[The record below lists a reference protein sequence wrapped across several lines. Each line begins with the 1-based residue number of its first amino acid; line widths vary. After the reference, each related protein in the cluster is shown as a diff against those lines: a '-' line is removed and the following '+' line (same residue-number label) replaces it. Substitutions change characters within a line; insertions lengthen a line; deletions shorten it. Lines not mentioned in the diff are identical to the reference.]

1 MQLQKI
7 NLSAFDAIAIHNWWY
22 IIIAVALFVLNWGVE
37 LLKWYLITKP
47 LVSENNTK
55 KLIQSLFAGISTGII
70 TPNRIG
76 NFVGRML
83 YFKGRK
89 RTMAALGTLY
99 GNLAQFIATLI
110 FGSIGFYAVGNVLL
124 TSENQSIL
132 KVALVT
138 ILCLSLFLYIVFPY
152 GPELFRMFYKKHRN
166 TMNALREQLRHISFF
181 LLVLSL
187 TRYLVFITQFG
198 LLLLAFGADYSEDLI
213 NALYLHFV
221 ITSILPSLIMGKLVI
236 RETVALI
243 VLGSFVS
250 NNAIII
256 LSSLS
261 LWMINLGVPA
271 LIGLIIL
278 LRKRIADVA

>member
-1 MQLQKI
+1 
-7 NLSAFDAIAIHNWWY
+7 
-22 IIIAVALFVLNWGVE
+22 
-37 LLKWYLITKP
+37 
-47 LVSENNTK
+47 
-55 KLIQSLFAGISTGII
+55 
-70 TPNRIG
+70 
-76 NFVGRML
+76 
-83 YFKGRK
+83 
-89 RTMAALGTLY
+89 
-99 GNLAQFIATLI
+99 
-110 FGSIGFYAVGNVLL
+110 
-124 TSENQSIL
+124 
-132 KVALVT
+132 
-138 ILCLSLFLYIVFPY
+138 
-152 GPELFRMFYKKHRN
+152 
-166 TMNALREQLRHISFF
+166 MNALREQLRHISFF